1 MKLEDRMRLS
11 IRRRAGNVVLR
22 TELAGLGSASQVSH
36 ALNSL
41 QRNGELVRL
50 GTGVYA
56 KAVRAAATGVVQPL
70 TDFET
75 LAREAAGKLKIS
87 APVTASTT
95 RIAGTPQDR
104 NLTLIL
110 DTGHRRV
117 SRKLALGSNSVAY
130 VNDRT
135 RSRVRPHESRSR
147 LADPDRRCG
156 AVRPQLRAQAQG
168 ELYAN
173 ANGPVGRN
181 RDAAGGCMSGS
192 GPVQDLLV
200 ALKRA
205 GKLSADDM
213 ATLLVNYLRER
224 KQRVRSV

>member
-147 LADPDRRCG
+147 LAIPTADV
-156 AVRPQLRAQAQG
+156 AQFVRSFARKHKVSYTRTPMDQWAETVTRL
-168 ELYAN
+168 
-173 ANGPVGRN
+173 
-181 RDAAGGCMSGS
+181 AGDEVRS